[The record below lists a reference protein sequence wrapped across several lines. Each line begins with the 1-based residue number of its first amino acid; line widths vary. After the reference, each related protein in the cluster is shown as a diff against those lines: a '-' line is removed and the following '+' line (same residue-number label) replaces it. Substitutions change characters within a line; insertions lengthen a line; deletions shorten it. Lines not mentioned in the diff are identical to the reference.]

1 MLTIN
6 LKPLR
11 ISLTFGFFFVLGI
24 TTLRENSL
32 GAWSLLFCIL
42 HELGHLF
49 AMLVLGAEI
58 SEITFYGAGIRIISD
73 GISERPPLHQAV
85 IYLCGPAVNLALAA
99 VLRGEPSAVNLFLGV
114 FNLLPLSYFDGGR
127 LAALI
132 LGDKRGVLRALNVLS
147 GIAVGAAASTAV
159 IKSGGVF
166 EASSLI
172 YFGFIAMA
180 YFLDA

>member
-11 ISLTFGFFFVLGI
+11 ISLTFGFFFILGI
-24 TTLRENSL
+24 TTLREHSL

-42 HELGHLF
+42 HELGHLA
-49 AMLVLGAEI
+49 AMLILGAKV
-58 SEITFYGAGIRIISD
+58 SEITFYGAGIKIISD
-73 GISERPPLHQAV
+73 GISECPPPHQAV

-99 VLRGEPSAVNLFLGV
+99 VLRGELSEINLFLGL

-127 LAALI
+127 LAALV
-132 LGDKRGVLRALNVLS
+132 LDGKRGVLKALSAGSCMAICTV
-147 GIAVGAAASTAV
+147 AAAAV
-159 IKSGGVF
+159 INSEDAF
-166 EASSLI
+166 EPSSLI